1 MLDVGNIFG
10 FGRPHPFLACHVQG
24 DGRGLCPGVIH
35 PATGQVFWVDHDSFS
50 DDMICFRDRTTGEW
64 QYLYEYSDVNVQRA
78 MVPIA
83 EAFDSFLIALLTDKL
98 GAQLDVLD

>member
-1 MLDVGNIFG
+1 MEMGEASAPGSFIRPFAYLIIATSVGGNAICV
-10 FGRPHPFLACHVQG
+10 HQ
-24 DGRGLCPGVIH
+24 
-35 PATGQVFWVDHDSFS
+35 ATGQVFWIDHDSFS
-50 DDMICFRDRTTGEW
+50 DDMISFRDRTTGEW